1 MPGFV
6 LLYLE
11 ELHSDASKHELQE
24 GGDNHDVADGSDGHK
39 YTLHHVLQRD
49 QVMNCQFKY
58 TAASEAGPQAFTETL
73 RTQGNQTH
81 SCGET
86 HRRQASLSVCFYFQ
100 AFGSVDG
107 PERTEDPQNTE
118 DLHH

>member
-73 RTQGNQTH
+73 RTQGNQTLMWRN
-81 SCGET
+81 T
-86 HRRQASLSVCFYFQ
+86 QASGLTECLFLLSGLWLC
-100 AFGSVDG
+100 
-107 PERTEDPQNTE
+107 
-118 DLHH
+118 